1 MLELVVVLGLLSAS
15 TPATR
20 SEPPYVWSAWS
31 DDVAFYGVPD
41 TDDGTLTV
49 FCDRANGLSIGGSL
63 ARDAPAGGRV
73 PLTFSGQ
80 GFSTRRSAEVSE
92 CDGLCF
98 STPVKADDP
107 AIKALLAGR
116 SLTLDQAGDR
126 WTVSGKGAARVLRPL
141 IKACGVARR
150 N

>member
-1 MLELVVVLGLLSAS
+1 MLKLVMVLGLLSGSTSATAS
-15 TPATR
+15 G
-20 SEPPYVWSAWS
+20 PPYVWSAWS
-31 DDVAFYGVPD
+31 KDVAFFGVPD

-49 FCDRANGLSIGGSL
+49 FCDRADGLSIGGSL
-63 ARDAPAGGRV
+63 ARDAPVGGRV
-73 PLTFSGQ
+73 PLTLSGQ
-80 GFSTRRSAEVSE
+80 GFSTRRSVEVSE

-116 SLTLDQAGDR
+116 PLTLDQAGDH
-126 WTVSGKGAARVLRPL
+126 WTVSGKGAARVLLPL

-150 N
+150 K